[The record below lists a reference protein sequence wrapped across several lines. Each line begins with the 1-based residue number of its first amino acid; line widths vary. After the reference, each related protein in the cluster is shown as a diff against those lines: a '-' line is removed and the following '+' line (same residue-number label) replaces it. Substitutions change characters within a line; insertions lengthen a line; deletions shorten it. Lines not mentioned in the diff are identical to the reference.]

1 MGTSVEASL
10 SSATDSASLTFVV
23 PCRNRGSARAI
34 LSADSRPPFNGN
46 HLLAHDLWESEKN
59 REVLQ

>member
-23 PCRNRGSARAI
+23 LCRNRGSAGAI
-34 LSADSRPPFNGN
+34 LSADSLPLSTGIIC
-46 HLLAHDLWESEKN
+46 
-59 REVLQ
+59 